1 MQMKSRITALVL
13 GASGAALAAG
23 LVLEHGH
30 ASGATVKP
38 EPVKPETIA
47 CGTPAPA
54 RAEAKLEHGMLRGAL
69 SAAKLAKNGGGD
81 LHASLS
87 LVTDTVPNGQRAP
100 LDLAFVIDRSGSM
113 EGDRLE
119 HAKSAALGIV
129 AKLDAS
135 DHVALVQ
142 YDDAAQVV
150 VASLAMDEA
159 GKTKLDRAIQHLEVG
174 GSTNLE
180 AGLQLGRK
188 EVERVYHSGEA
199 SRLILL
205 SDGMANVG
213 VVDPKQ
219 IAGTARAA
227 ADHGVR
233 VTSVGIGL
241 EFNEDLME
249 AIAEAGRGNYHYV
262 KDAHDLD
269 KTIAGE
275 LASVQ
280 ATVATNVEL
289 HLAPSCGGVQIA
301 AVHGYESNR
310 GVTDVVVP
318 MPDLFGG
325 DSRKLL
331 VSLRVPD
338 GTLGTVG
345 ALRAE
350 LDYTSNGVPH
360 KQSIE
365 LGITVTDDRDAA
377 VASIDQVVMAEVM
390 KLEASESMRQA
401 AQQYQAGNAGSA
413 AQTLEAAKQDIAAKR
428 AEYHIAP
435 AKTAAYETGLEDMK
449 AQTAAAPAASP
460 AGMDM
465 IKTSKAKARSMSKY

>member
-13 GASGAALAAG
+13 GASGAALATG

-30 ASGATVKP
+30 ASGATAKA
-38 EPVKPETIA
+38 EPVKPESVA

-54 RAEAKLEHGMLRGAL
+54 RAEAKLEHGTLRGAL
-69 SAAKLAKNGGGD
+69 SAGKLAKNGGGD
-81 LHASLS
+81 LHASLQ

-129 AKLDAS
+129 AKLDAN

-180 AGLQLGRK
+180 GGLQLGRK

-213 VVDPKQ
+213 IVDPKQ
-219 IAGTARAA
+219 IANTAREAA
-227 ADHGVR
+227 EHGVR

-262 KDAHDLD
+262 KDAGDLD

-289 HLAPSCGGVQIA
+289 HLAPSCGGVQVA
-301 AVHGYESNR
+301 AVHGYESHR

-338 GTLGTVG
+338 GAIGTVG

-350 LDYTSNGVPH
+350 LDYTSNGTQH
-360 KQSIE
+360 KESIE
-365 LGITVTDDRDAA
+365 LGVTITEDRDAA
-377 VASIDQVVMAEVM
+377 VASIDQDVMAEVM

-401 AQQYQAGNAGSA
+401 AQEYQSGNAGSA
-413 AQTLEAAKQDIAAKR
+413 AQTLQAAKNDIAAKR
-428 AEYHIAP
+428 AAYHIAP
-435 AKTAAYETGLEDMK
+435 AKTAAFEDGLVDMK
-449 AQTAAAPAASP
+449 KQTQDAPAASP

-465 IKTSKAKARSMSKY
+465 IKSSKAKARALSKY

>member
-13 GASGAALAAG
+13 GASGAALATG

-30 ASGATVKP
+30 ASGATAKP
-38 EPVKPETIA
+38 EPVNPESIA

-129 AKLDAS
+129 AKLDAN

-159 GKTKLDRAIQHLEVG
+159 GKTKLDRAIQRLEVG

-188 EVERVYHSGEA
+188 EVERVYTSGEA

-213 VVDPKQ
+213 IVDPKQ
-219 IAGTARAA
+219 IASTARDA

-262 KDAHDLD
+262 KDASDLD

-289 HLAPSCGGVQIA
+289 HLAPSCGGVQVA
-301 AVHGYESNR
+301 AVHGYESHR

-338 GTLGTVG
+338 GAIGTVG

-350 LDYTSNGVPH
+350 LDYTSNGTLH

-365 LGITVTDDRDAA
+365 LGVTVTDDRDAA
-377 VASIDQVVMAEVM
+377 VASIDQDVMAEVM

-401 AQQYQAGNAGSA
+401 AQEYQNGNAGSA
-413 AQTLEAAKQDIAAKR
+413 AQTLQAAKNDIAAKR
-428 AEYHIAP
+428 AAYHIAP
-435 AKTAAYETGLEDMK
+435 AKTAAFEDSLEDMK
-449 AQTAAAPAASP
+449 KETDAPAASP
-460 AGMDM
+460 AGMNM
-465 IKTSKAKARSMSKY
+465 IKASKAKARSMSKY